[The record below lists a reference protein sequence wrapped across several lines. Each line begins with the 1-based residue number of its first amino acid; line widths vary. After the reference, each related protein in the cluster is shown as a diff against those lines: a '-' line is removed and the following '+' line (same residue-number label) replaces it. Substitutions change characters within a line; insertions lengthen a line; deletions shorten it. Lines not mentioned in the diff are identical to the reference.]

1 MLHPLFR
8 TLVKV
13 IFASLIVGTVMTQ
26 FGITVDQVMRETG
39 MSPERNTQDRVS
51 PGPAECPARSPGDR
65 SDLVCGLS
73 VPPARQK
80 QQ

>member
-1 MLHPLFR
+1 MGLRMLHPLFR

-51 PGPAECPARSPGDR
+51 PGPCRMSCSAPW
-65 SDLVCGLS
+65 
-73 VPPARQK
+73 
-80 QQ
+80 